1 MKFSQGLFT
10 VTAIGS
16 YLVTATALD
25 RSSHVLLAQP
35 VTIEPKY
42 KVEILKTIKDLQI
55 IQSELE
61 AKITMCNGGKILT
74 RFCPRPPQPTIEPT
88 GAGSLVRALKQT
100 KQTIATL
107 ELYLDPTLDR
117 NNLK

>member
-1 MKFSQGLFT
+1 MKFRQSLFAL
-10 VTAIGS
+10 TAIVS
-16 YLVTATALD
+16 CLVTSIISD
-25 RSSHVLLAQP
+25 RSSHSLLAQ
-35 VTIEPKY
+35 TTEIEPRY
-42 KVEILKTIKDLQI
+42 KVEILKTLKDLKI

-61 AKITMCNGGKILT
+61 AKITICNGGKILT

-107 ELYLDPTLDR
+107 ELYLDPTLNK

>member
-1 MKFSQGLFT
+1 MKFRKSVFT
-10 VTAIGS
+10 LMAIVS
-16 YLVTATALD
+16 YSITSLILD
-25 RSSHVLLAQP
+25 RSSYSLLAQL
-35 VTIEPKY
+35 TMREPRY
-42 KVEILKTIKDLQI
+42 KIEILKTIKDLQI

-61 AKITMCNGGKILT
+61 AKITVCNGGKVQT

-88 GAGSLVRALKQT
+88 GAGSLVQALKQT

-107 ELYLDPTLDR
+107 ELYLDSTLKK

>member
-1 MKFSQGLFT
+1 MKFRNNLLT
-10 VTAIGS
+10 LIAIVS
-16 YLVTATALD
+16 YLATSIVLN
-25 RSSHVLLAQP
+25 RSSDSLLAQP
-35 VTIEPKY
+35 TKMEPKY

-61 AKITMCNGGKILT
+61 AKITICNGGKVLT

-88 GAGSLVRALKQT
+88 GAGSLVKALKQT

-107 ELYLDPTLDR
+107 ELYLKTDR
-117 NNLK
+117 E